1 MISLLKK
8 KTFKIYLRR
17 REPNI
22 ASKQLS
28 LLFQMK
34 IYNSIIIIAVAG
46 LCYLLSVMGSGCAQ
60 IGMPTGGPRDSLP
73 PVLVSAVPPNKTI
86 NFKETRIT
94 FTFDEYVHLQDLQ
107 KYLLVAPV
115 PKIIPNINSKLRT
128 VTIKIRDTLQP
139 NTTYSFQLGNAI
151 QDINENNPF
160 RNFTYVFSTGTY
172 IDSLSFNGNVILA
185 ETGKTDS
192 TLLVFLYKNLDDSA
206 VYKEK
211 PRYVARLDSSG
222 KYQFQNLAE
231 GTYHLYALKDE
242 SGQKMY
248 NNPSQL
254 FAFADSPVVISA
266 NVKPVE
272 LFAYSEGEIEKP
284 ATRPPAVNKKNAE
297 KGLKYTTSISSGE
310 QDLLTPLSLS
320 FQVPLKDFDST
331 KIKLTDTLF
340 KPVQVT
346 GISIDTNFKKITV
359 RNQWTEDTH
368 YKLVISPDFALDT
381 LGDKLEKPD
390 TISFKTKKSADYG
403 SIKLNFANLEK
414 IAHPVLQFV
423 QNNAVVDSFKL
434 TSPTFSVK
442 LFNPGEYEL
451 RILNDE
457 NENGKW
463 DPGNFHLKRQPEKAI
478 AIPRK
483 ISIRKNWDNEIDI
496 EL

>member
-1 MISLLKK
+1 M
-8 KTFKIYLRR
+8 
-17 REPNI
+17 
-22 ASKQLS
+22 A
-28 LLFQMK
+28 
-34 IYNSIIIIAVAG
+34 AAG
-46 LCYLLSVMGSGCAQ
+46 LCYLLSVTGSGCAQ
-60 IGMPTGGPRDSLP
+60 VGMPTGGPRDSLP

-86 NFKETRIT
+86 NFKENRIT

-139 NTTYSFQLGNAI
+139 NTTYSFQLGNAV
-151 QDINENNPF
+151 QDINENNPI
-160 RNFTYVFSTGTY
+160 RNFTYVFSTGSY
-172 IDSLSFNGNVILA
+172 IDSLTFNGNVMLA

-192 TLLVFLYKNLDDSA
+192 TLLVLLYKNLDDSA

-254 FAFADSPVVISA
+254 FAFADSAVHISA

-272 LFAYSEGEIEKP
+272 LFAYSEGEDKKP
-284 ATRPPAVNKKNAE
+284 ATRPPVATKKNAE
-297 KGLKYTTSISSGE
+297 KGLKYSTSISSGE
-310 QDLLTPLSLS
+310 QDLLTPLSIN
-320 FQVPLKDFDST
+320 FQVPLKNFDSS

-340 KPVQVT
+340 KSFQGV
-346 GISIDTNFKKITV
+346 GISIDTTFKKITIK
-359 RNQWTEDTH
+359 NNWTEDTY
-368 YKLVISPDFALDT
+368 YKLIISQDFAVDT
-381 LGDKLEKPD
+381 LGDKLEKAD

-403 SIKLNFANLEK
+403 SIKLNFTHLEK

-434 TSPTFSVK
+434 TSPVFSVK

-463 DPGNFHLKRQPEKAI
+463 DSGSYHLKKQPEKVI

-483 ISIRKNWDNEIDI
+483 ISIRKDWDNETDI

>member
-1 MISLLKK
+1 
-8 KTFKIYLRR
+8 
-17 REPNI
+17 
-22 ASKQLS
+22 
-28 LLFQMK
+28 
-34 IYNSIIIIAVAG
+34 VAG
-46 LCYLLSVMGSGCAQ
+46 LCYFLSVTGSGCAQ

-86 NFKETRIT
+86 NFKENKIT

-115 PKIIPNINSKLRT
+115 PKIIPNINSKLKT

-151 QDINENNPF
+151 QDINENNPIH
-160 RNFTYVFSTGTY
+160 NFTYVFSTGSY
-172 IDSLSFNGNVILA
+172 IDSLTFNGNVILA
-185 ETGKTDS
+185 ETGKMDS
-192 TLLVFLYKNLDDSA
+192 TLLVLLYKNLDDSA

-254 FAFADSPVVISA
+254 FAFADSAVHISA
-266 NVKPVE
+266 DVKPVE
-272 LFAYSEGEIEKP
+272 LFAYSEGESTKP
-284 ATRPPAVNKKNAE
+284 IARPPAINKKNAE
-297 KGLKYTTSISSGE
+297 KGGLKYTTSISSGE
-310 QDLLTPLSLS
+310 QDLLTPLSIS
-320 FQVPLKDFDST
+320 FQVPLKNFDSS
-331 KIKLTDTLF
+331 KIKLTDTLY
-340 KPVQVT
+340 KPFQVAR
-346 GISIDTNFKKITV
+346 ISIDTNFKKITV
-359 RNQWTEDTH
+359 VNNWAEDTH
-368 YKLVISPDFALDT
+368 YKLVISQDFAADT

-390 TISFKTKKSADYG
+390 TISFKTKKSSDYG
-403 SIKLNFANLEK
+403 SIKLNFAHLEK
-414 IAHPVLQFV
+414 VAHPVLQFV

-434 TSPTFSVK
+434 TSPAFSVK
-442 LFNPGEYEL
+442 LFKPGEYEL

-463 DPGNFHLKRQPEKAI
+463 DPGSLHLKRQPEKVI
-478 AIPRK
+478 AIPKK
-483 ISIRKNWDNEIDI
+483 ISIRKDWDNETDI
-496 EL
+496 QL

>member
-1 MISLLKK
+1 M
-8 KTFKIYLRR
+8 
-17 REPNI
+17 
-22 ASKQLS
+22 
-28 LLFQMK
+28 
-34 IYNSIIIIAVAG
+34 AG
-46 LCYLLSVMGSGCAQ
+46 LCYFLSVTGSGCAQ
-60 IGMPTGGPRDSLP
+60 VGMPTGGPRDSIP
-73 PVLVSAVPPNKTI
+73 PVLVNAVPPNKTI
-86 NFKETRIT
+86 NFKENKIT

-151 QDINENNPF
+151 QDINENNPIH
-160 RNFTYVFSTGTY
+160 NFTYVFSTGAY
-172 IDSLSFNGNVILA
+172 IDSLTFNGNVVMA
-185 ETGKTDS
+185 ETGKVDS

-222 KYQFQNLAE
+222 KYQFQNLAA

-248 NNPSQL
+248 NNPSQV
-254 FAFADSPVVISA
+254 FAFADSAVHISA

-272 LFAYSEGEIEKP
+272 LFAYSEGENEKP
-284 ATRPPAVNKKNAE
+284 VARPPAVNKKNAE
-297 KGLKYTTSISSGE
+297 KTLKYNTSISSGE
-310 QDLLTPLSLS
+310 QDLLTPLTIN
-320 FQVPLKDFDST
+320 FQVPLKNFDSS

-340 KPVQVT
+340 NSVQSVP
-346 GISIDTNFKKITV
+346 ISIDTTFKKITV
-359 RNQWTEDTH
+359 KNNWVEDTY
-368 YKLVISPDFALDT
+368 YKLLISPDFAIDT
-381 LGDKLEKPD
+381 LGDKLAKQD
-390 TISFKTKKSADYG
+390 TISFKTKKSTDYG
-403 SIKLNFANLEK
+403 SVKLNFTHLDK

-463 DPGNFHLKRQPEKAI
+463 DPGSFHLKKQPEKVI

-483 ISIRKNWDNEIDI
+483 ISIRKDWDNETDI
-496 EL
+496 QL

>member
-1 MISLLKK
+1 M
-8 KTFKIYLRR
+8 
-17 REPNI
+17 
-22 ASKQLS
+22 
-28 LLFQMK
+28 
-34 IYNSIIIIAVAG
+34 AG
-46 LCYLLSVMGSGCAQ
+46 LCYLLSVTGSGCAQ
-60 IGMPTGGPRDSLP
+60 VGMPTGGPRDSLP
-73 PVLVSAVPPNKTI
+73 PVLVSAVPANKTT
-86 NFKETRIT
+86 NFKENRIT

-151 QDINENNPF
+151 QDINENNPIH
-160 RNFTYVFSTGTY
+160 NFTYVFSTGSY
-172 IDSLSFNGNVILA
+172 IDSLTFNGNVILA
-185 ETGKTDS
+185 QTGKVDS
-192 TLLVFLYKNLDDSA
+192 TLLVFLYKNLSDSA

-222 KYQFQNLAE
+222 KYQFQNLAA

-266 NVKPVE
+266 NVKQVE
-272 LFAYSEGEIEKP
+272 LFAYSEGDNEKP
-284 ATRPPAVNKKNAE
+284 VSRPPALTKKNE
-297 KGLKYTTSISSGE
+297 KKGLKYSTSISSGE
-310 QDLLTPLSLS
+310 QDLLTPLTIS
-320 FQVPLKDFDST
+320 FQVPLKDFDSS

-340 KPVQVT
+340 KPVQGV

-359 RNQWTEDTH
+359 ATKWTEDSY
-368 YKLVISPDFALDT
+368 YKLIIDEGFAADT
-381 LGDKLEKPD
+381 LGDKLEKSD
-390 TISFKTKKSADYG
+390 TISFKTKKSEDYG
-403 SIKLNFANLEK
+403 SVKLNFTNLQK

-434 TSPTFSVK
+434 SSASFSVK

-451 RILNDE
+451 RILDDK
-457 NENGKW
+457 NENGTW
-463 DPGNFHLKRQPEKAI
+463 DPGSYHLKKQPEKVI

-483 ISIRKNWDNEIDI
+483 ISIRKNWDNETD
-496 EL
+496 LVL

>member
-1 MISLLKK
+1 M
-8 KTFKIYLRR
+8 
-17 REPNI
+17 
-22 ASKQLS
+22 
-28 LLFQMK
+28 
-34 IYNSIIIIAVAG
+34 AG

-86 NFKETRIT
+86 NFKENRIT

-151 QDINENNPF
+151 QDINENNPA

-172 IDSLSFNGNVILA
+172 IDSLAFNGNVILA

-192 TLLVFLYKNLDDSA
+192 TLFVLLYKNLDDSA

-254 FAFADSPVVISA
+254 FAFADSAVHISA

-284 ATRPPAVNKKNAE
+284 ATRPSAVNKKNTE

-310 QDLLTPLSLS
+310 QDLLTPLSIN
-320 FQVPLKDFDST
+320 FQVPLKNFDSS

-340 KPVQVT
+340 KPVQAV

-359 RNQWTEDTH
+359 TNQWTEDTH
-368 YKLVISPDFALDT
+368 YKLVINPDFAVDT

-390 TISFKTKKSADYG
+390 TISFKTKKSTDYG

-434 TSPTFSVK
+434 ITSPTFIVK

-463 DPGNFHLKRQPEKAI
+463 DPGNFHLKKQPEKAI

-483 ISIRKNWDNEIDI
+483 ISIRKNWDNETDI
-496 EL
+496 QL